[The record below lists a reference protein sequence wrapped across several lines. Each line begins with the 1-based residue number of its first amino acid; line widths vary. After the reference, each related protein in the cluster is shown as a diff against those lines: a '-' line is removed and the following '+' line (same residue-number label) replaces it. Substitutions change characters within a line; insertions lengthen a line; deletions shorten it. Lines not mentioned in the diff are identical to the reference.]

1 MLTLFAVRY
10 GDEQGPVPAR
20 LSNAE
25 FHESCGTDAK
35 CAAALAALR
44 WPGGRVPLPAM
55 QCRQALSGPLLG
67 RPHALSLYQCC
78 GYQTSLTV
86 GTVMDSTKPPA
97 NLILGWFLAGD
108 LSDQPDQDEHFGIS
122 ALSLK
127 R

>member
-86 GTVMDSTKPPA
+86 GTVMDNTKLP
-97 NLILGWFLAGD
+97 LRTWFLGSWLAIYPI
-108 LSDQPDQDEHFGIS
+108 SQTKTSIS
-122 ALSLK
+122 AF
-127 R
+127 RRCR

>member
-35 CAAALAALR
+35 CEAALAALR
-44 WPGGRVPLPAM
+44 WPDGRTGGGVPLPAM

-67 RPHALSLYQCC
+67 GPHALSVYQCC
-78 GYQTSLTV
+78 GCQHQTSLTV
-86 GTVMDSTKPPA
+86 GTVMDNTKLP
-97 NLILGWFLAGD
+97 LRTWFLG
-108 LSDQPDQDEHFGIS
+108 S
-122 ALSLK
+122 
-127 R
+127 